1 MINMIY
7 AWDFSLANYESVW
20 RTLVVLGL
28 LLIALFVGNVLRT
41 AIPFFRKSLIPSA
54 LLGGLVLLIGMIVFK
69 RTGVISEETNA
80 KLQQSMQIITYHGL
94 GIGFA
99 AMTLKTMKTK
109 NKTANSKVIENGAL
123 TGGTYMLQACVGLLV
138 TILAFLFTKTS
149 DNPVYFTSGLLLPLG
164 FGQGPGNA
172 LTWDVNF
179 TNIQINNANVFFGN
193 GSVGLTIASVG
204 FIVASLIGV
213 LYINIMRRK
222 GKIILENNQE
232 AVEKEVSM
240 FESPNEIPDNESV
253 DKFSIQLSLVF
264 IAYAAAFGIMVLFS
278 IISDF
283 TGSLAWGFNFIWGVI
298 TANLI
303 KLIIKGL
310 KKANVVK
317 REYINNYQMDR
328 ISGFAFDI
336 MIVAGV
342 GAIEI
347 KYVQMYLLPIII
359 LCVVGTITT
368 FIYIKLVCDHCFKG
382 YENEMFVT
390 NFGALT
396 GTASNG
402 MILLKE
408 IDSNF
413 KTPAA
418 NLYILSQLPA
428 ILFVAPLLLLLNFA
442 AKSFTNTIVAFVIF
456 FVLFTIYTIYLF
468 RNALFKKK
476 NKTEPTEN
484 TVSIEKINNK

>member
-1 MINMIY
+1 MKLIY
-7 AWDFSLANYESVW
+7 AWDFSLNNYESVW
-20 RTLVVLGL
+20 RVLVVIGL
-28 LLIALFVGNVLRT
+28 VLIALFVGNVLRNT
-41 AIPFFRKSLIPSA
+41 IPFFKKSLIPSA
-54 LLGGLVLLIGMIVFK
+54 LLGGLVLLIGMIIFK
-69 RTGVISEETNA
+69 TTGVISEEVNE

-138 TILAFLFTKTS
+138 TVPAFLFTKNST
-149 DNPVYFTSGLLLPLG
+149 NPTYFTSGLLLPLG

-179 TNIQINNANVFFGN
+179 TNIRINDAQIFFGN
-193 GSVGLTIASVG
+193 GSVGLTIASIG

-222 GKIILENNQE
+222 GKIILQDNKE
-232 AVEKEVSM
+232 ALEKEVSM
-240 FESPNEIPDNESV
+240 FESPNEIPDNESI

-264 IAYAAAFGIMVLFS
+264 IAYALAFGIMVIFS
-278 IISDF
+278 LISDF
-283 TGSLAWGFNFIWGVI
+283 TGSIAWGFNFIWGVI

-303 KLIIKGL
+303 KLALKGL
-310 KKANVVK
+310 KKANIVK
-317 REYINNYQMDR
+317 REYVNNYQMDR

-359 LCVVGTITT
+359 LCVLGTIST

-382 YENEMFVT
+382 YEHEMFVT

-408 IDSNF
+408 IDPNF
-413 KTPAA
+413 KTPAS
-418 NLYILSQLPA
+418 NLYVLSQLPA
-428 ILFVAPLLLLLNFA
+428 IIFVAPLLLLLGFA
-442 AKSFTNTIVAFVIF
+442 SKSFTNTIIAFAIF
-456 FVLFTIYTIYLF
+456 FVLFSGYTIYLF
-468 RNALFKKK
+468 RTVFFKKK
-476 NKTEPTEN
+476 NKEVDT
-484 TVSIEKINNK
+484 TVNDTVNN

>member
-1 MINMIY
+1 MNMIY
-7 AWDFSLANYESVW
+7 AWDFSLTNYDSVW
-20 RTLVVLGL
+20 RVLVVLGL
-28 LLIALFVGNVLRT
+28 ILIALFVGNVLRT
-41 AIPFFRKSLIPSA
+41 AIPFFRKSLVPSA
-54 LLGGLVLLIGMIVFK
+54 LLGGLVLLVGMIIFK
-69 RTGVISEETNA
+69 RTGIISEEINEH
-80 KLQQSMQIITYHGL
+80 LQQSMQIVTYHGL
-94 GIGFA
+94 GLGFA

-123 TGGTYMLQACVGLLV
+123 TGGTYMLQACMGLLV
-138 TILAFLFTKTS
+138 TIIAFLITKTS
-149 DNPVYFTSGLLLPLG
+149 DNPSYFTSGLLLPLG

-172 LTWDVNF
+172 LTWDINF
-179 TNIQINNANVFFGN
+179 TNIRINDAPVFYGN
-193 GSVGLTIASVG
+193 GSVGLTIASIG

-222 GKIILENNQE
+222 GKIVISENIVAE
-232 AVEKEVSM
+232 EKEVSM

-253 DKFSIQLSLVF
+253 DKFSIQFALVF
-264 IAYAAAFGIMVLFS
+264 IAYALAFGIMCIFS
-278 IISDF
+278 AISDF

-303 KLIIKGL
+303 KLTLKGL
-310 KKANVVK
+310 KKAEIVK

-342 GAIEI
+342 AAIEI
-347 KYVQMYLLPIII
+347 KYVQMYLVPIII
-359 LCVVGTITT
+359 LCVVGTIST
-368 FIYIKLVCDHCFKG
+368 FIYIKMVCNHCFKG
-382 YENEMFVT
+382 YEHEMFVT

-408 IDSNF
+408 IDPNF

-418 NLYILSQLPA
+418 NLYVLSQLPA
-428 ILFVAPLLLLLNFA
+428 IIFVAPLLLLLNFA
-442 AKSFTNTIVAFVIF
+442 AKSFTNTIIAFSIF
-456 FVLFTIYTIYLF
+456 LVLFLGYTFYLF
-468 RNALFKKK
+468 RTVFLKKK
-476 NKTEPTEN
+476 EKVEAEEASTSTE
-484 TVSIEKINNK
+484 